1 MFDNKIYLRDETA
14 SNSGTIITNVV
25 KTDGLNNQYRTPR
38 ENINIQNSFLYK
50 NFIIF

>member
-25 KTDGLNNQYRTPR
+25 KTDGLNNQYKTPMA
-38 ENINIQNSFLYK
+38 NISIQNSFL
-50 NFIIF
+50 